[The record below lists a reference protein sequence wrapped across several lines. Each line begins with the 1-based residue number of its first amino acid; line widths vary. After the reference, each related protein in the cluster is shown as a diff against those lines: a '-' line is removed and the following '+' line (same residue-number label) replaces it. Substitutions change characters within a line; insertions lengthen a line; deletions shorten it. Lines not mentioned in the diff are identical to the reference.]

1 VQGNGFS
8 SSSSGGRNSSSV
20 GFGVGGTPWQLA
32 LFY

>member
-8 SSSSGGRNSSSV
+8 SSGGRNSSNSD
-20 GFGVGGTPWQLA
+20 GFGVGGRPWQLA